1 MNFIKPNWK
10 VVVGVT
16 CACII
21 AFFACIVI
29 VSYIFLFYCKKTMDD
44 YAIFFNDYNA
54 QSKNVID
61 KYGDFKITRA
71 YVVTT
76 PITSFTLGLLNTITL
91 QNCKQIL
98 DDTMHAQLLIEC
110 KSSKREKKMLMI
122 DKTNCINVLTDFHI
136 DDTCRIIP
144 IRIKKKITL
153 REILDETC
161 ARIGEIKFFN
171 WHIYKNNCYY
181 FTKELINQINPEFSC
196 KYFKSK
202 KKTKQ
207 FYNKLFYN
215 NFILHS
221 YHVVMFLYN
230 FFQKYVINVKQHI
243 VSKLEHTMKIFIQGC
258 KLI

>member
-10 VVVGVT
+10 VVVGIT
-16 CACII
+16 CACLI
-21 AFFACIVI
+21 ALFACIVI

-54 QSKNVID
+54 QSKHVID

-76 PITSFTLGLLNTITL
+76 PIASFTLGLLNTITL

-98 DDTMHAQLLIEC
+98 DDTMHVQLLIEC
-110 KSSKREKKMLMI
+110 KSSKREKKMIMI

-144 IRIKKKITL
+144 IKIKKKITL
-153 REILDETC
+153 REMLDETC
-161 ARIGEIKFFN
+161 ARVGKIKFFN
-171 WHIYKNNCYY
+171 WHIYKNNCHY
-181 FTKELINQINPEFSC
+181 FMKELIYQINDKFSC

-202 KKTKQ
+202 KKIKQ
-207 FYNKLFYN
+207 YCNKLFYN
-215 NFILHS
+215 NFILHL
-221 YHVVMFLYN
+221 HHIMMFLYN
-230 FFQKYVINVKQHI
+230 FFQKYVINMKHHI
-243 VSKLEHTMKIFIQGC
+243 VSKLEHTMKNFYSRV
-258 KLI
+258 